1 MRTCASECSLSI
13 HFPCLLRVP
22 AVQRFTLDRYPFP
35 KNPKN
40 WPAEEEFSSSVL
52 LNQGTDCVSKAAA
65 MEYRVRRPL
74 EHVEVPSLHKH
85 LVFLV
90 MFHQIRVIDDITNPC
105 NGARGLFART
115 KIPKGRLVHE
125 RLRIVRWL
133 LSVVSHASSG
143 LHLHRP
149 LQTTNVRYMYPSK
162 HTLARS
168 AFADLSSLCPSEIAS
183 AITFSILI

>member
-1 MRTCASECSLSI
+1 VNA
-13 HFPCLLRVP
+13 PCPVISPACCVHLLL
-22 AVQRFTLDRYPFP
+22 QRFTLDRYPFP

-74 EHVEVPSLHKH
+74 EHVEVTSLHKH
-85 LVFLV
+85 FVFSV
-90 MFHQIRVIDDITNPC
+90 MFRQIRVIDDITNPC

-115 KIPKGRLVHE
+115 KIPKGRLVRE
-125 RLRIVRWL
+125 RLRIGCCSLWYL
-133 LSVVSHASSG
+133 MHLQICTYIG
-143 LHLHRP
+143 LYRQ
-149 LQTTNVRYMYPSK
+149 QTCVICTPSK
-162 HTLARS
+162 HTLAQS
-168 AFADLSSLCPSEIAS
+168 AFADLSSLFPSEIAS